1 MAQKPK
7 APEQD
12 STPAMPDADI
22 LPEGQQSEQTEAPP
36 FEADNQPPE
45 VTAEEAATLQEENK
59 AGDITTDSPEEV
71 QSPEPSSFKAF
82 KAAQQ

>member
-1 MAQKPK
+1 MARKPN

-12 STPAMPDADI
+12 STPAVPDADI
-22 LPEGQQSEQTEAPP
+22 SPGGQQSKQTEAPP
-36 FEADNQPPE
+36 FEVDNQQPE

-71 QSPEPSSFKAF
+71 QSPKPI
-82 KAAQQ
+82 